1 MTLVLL
7 WGSGLMDTSTNL
19 LVFVAVLAARLI
31 VPLFIPRY
39 PLPAVIT
46 ALVLDGIDQTIFQR
60 FTTLEL
66 DGYQGYDKALDIY
79 YLVIAY
85 IATMRNWDHLF
96 AFNTSRFLLYFR
108 LVGVLLF
115 QLTHARALLLIFPN
129 TFEYFFIFYEAV
141 RLRWNP
147 IRMTRNVII
156 GAAAFIW
163 IVIKLPQEWWI
174 HIAQRDVTDT
184 LAANPVLI
192 PVLGVAIAA
201 LIGCTWWV
209 ITHHMPPADRS
220 LSFAVEPPFDDDT
233 PVHRQVERLTS
244 QLLDRALAEKI
255 VLVSLVTVIFAQIL
269 PDVRATPIQLG
280 VGVSILIIANS
291 AVSEWLIRRG
301 IGWSTAIKEFLA
313 MGGINVALVVA
324 SWLILP
330 GRNGSIHVGNTLFFL
345 LLITL
350 LITLYD
356 RYSPYHMA
364 REELQN
370 AVDDTGRRGQPFP
383 AD

>member
-1 MTLVLL
+1 MDFSSNLV
-7 WGSGLMDTSTNL
+7 
-19 LVFVAVLAARLI
+19 VFVAVLAARL
-31 VPLFIPRY
+31 VLPLFIPRY
-39 PLPAVIT
+39 PLPGVIG

-60 FTTLEL
+60 FTTMSL

-85 IATMRNWDHLF
+85 IATLRNWDHLF
-96 AFNTSRFLLYFR
+96 AFNTSRFLLYYR

-115 QLTHARALLLIFPN
+115 QFTHARALLLIFPN

-147 IRMTRNVII
+147 VRMSRNVVI
-156 GAAAFIW
+156 GAAAAIW

-184 LAANPVLI
+184 LAENPILI
-192 PVLGVAIAA
+192 PILGIAIAL
-201 LIGCTWWV
+201 LIWGTWWLV
-209 ITHHMPPADRS
+209 THRLPDPDRS
-220 LSFAVEPPFDDDT
+220 PSFTVEAPFEDSN
-233 PVHRQVERLTS
+233 RILQQVERLS
-244 QLLDRALAEKI
+244 QQLLDRALGEKV

-269 PDVRATPIQLG
+269 PDVRATPLQLG
-280 VGVSILIIANS
+280 IGVSILIIANS

-301 IGWSTAIKEFLA
+301 VSWSTAAKEFLA
-313 MGGINVALVVA
+313 MGTINAGVVVV

-330 GRNGSIHVGNTLFFL
+330 GRNGSIHIGNTLFFL

-350 LITLYD
+350 LVTLYD

-364 REELQN
+364 REELQK
-370 AVDDTGRRGQPFP
+370 AGDDNGLRGQPLP